1 MYSVCVC
8 HKITEVSLQ
17 ERSRNNSHCT
27 YSHVKVH
34 GISLEAKIGYR
45 CVICGRVVFGV
56 RLDCFSF
63 SRCRNTRCSQLN
75 WGAVQLWE
83 VEVMLKLAD
92 APTSEFWD
100 TLTLRCWSQTWCSRV
115 WAPTRGTCCAATLSQ
130 GVAANWI
137 CSENMFL
144 ARSCCPRSPHLIAK
158 VITGSGACR
167 REAPCSAVQ
176 RSEARAL
183 EPKYCPRKKKKKLEG
198 RGEARSQFEVR

>member
-83 VEVMLKLAD
+83 VEVMHKLSD

-115 WAPTRGTCCAATLSQ
+115 WAL
-130 GVAANWI
+130 
-137 CSENMFL
+137 
-144 ARSCCPRSPHLIAK
+144 
-158 VITGSGACR
+158 
-167 REAPCSAVQ
+167 APCDTLAGCGCKLNLQREHVLGTELLSTLASPDSESDNRLWSVSSWSAVQ
-176 RSEARAL
+176 RSAAERG
-183 EPKYCPRKKKKKLEG
+183 PRFGTKVLP
-198 RGEARSQFEVR
+198 S